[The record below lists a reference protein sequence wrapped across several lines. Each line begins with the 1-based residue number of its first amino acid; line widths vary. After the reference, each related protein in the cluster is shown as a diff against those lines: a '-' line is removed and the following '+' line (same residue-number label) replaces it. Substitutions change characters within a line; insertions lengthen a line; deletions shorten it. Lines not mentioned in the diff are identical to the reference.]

1 MDRDR
6 PYEDFATLELRR
18 SQVLDRVERLSGRE
32 REILA
37 LLGHGLTN
45 RGIANRLGISEPT
58 VKFHVSNV
66 LIKLRVE
73 SRLQAGSVA
82 SLLATTPVPPGSKV

>member
-1 MDRDR
+1 MNGDYPHD
-6 PYEDFATLELRR
+6 DFAALERR
-18 SQVLDRVERLSGRE
+18 RGQVLERVERLSGRE

-37 LLGHGLTN
+37 LLGHGLSN
-45 RGIANRLGISEPT
+45 RGIARRLGISERT

-82 SLLATTPVPPGSKV
+82 VLLLARPEPPGLG

>member
-18 SQVLDRVERLSGRE
+18 SQVLDRVERLSRRE

-45 RGIANRLGISEPT
+45 RGIADRLGIGEPT

-73 SRLQAGSVA
+73 SRLQAGSIA
-82 SLLATTPVPPGSKV
+82 SLLATTPEPPGSKV

>member
-1 MDRDR
+1 MNDGVF
-6 PYEDFATLELRR
+6 E
-18 SQVLDRVERLSGRE
+18 RVGRLSGRE
-32 REILA
+32 REVLG
-37 LLGHGLTN
+37 LLGAGLSH
-45 RGIANRLGISEPT
+45 RGIARRLDISERT

-82 SLLATTPVPPGSKV
+82 CLLLLRRDPPGLP

>member
-1 MDRDR
+1 MNGDYPD
-6 PYEDFATLELRR
+6 DFAALEHQRG
-18 SQVLDRVERLSGRE
+18 QVLERVGRLSGRE

-37 LLGHGLTN
+37 LLGQGLSN
-45 RGIANRLGISEPT
+45 RGMARRLSISERT

-82 SLLATTPVPPGSKV
+82 VLLLARHEPPGLT

>member
-1 MDRDR
+1 MNGDQHRQG
-6 PYEDFATLELRR
+6 P
-18 SQVLDRVERLSGRE
+18 VLDRVERLSRRE
-32 REILA
+32 REILG
-37 LLGHGLTN
+37 LLGDGMSN
-45 RGIANRLGISEPT
+45 RGIARRLGISERT

-82 SLLATTPVPPGSKV
+82 CLLLRRPDSPGLA

>member
-1 MDRDR
+1 MQH
-6 PYEDFATLELRR
+6 EDFATPELRR
-18 SQVLDRVERLSGRE
+18 SQVLDRVERLSVRE
-32 REILA
+32 REILV

-45 RGIANRLGISEPT
+45 RGIAHRLGISERT

-73 SRLQAGSVA
+73 SRRQAGSIA
-82 SLLATTPVPPGSKV
+82 GLLTVRPEPPGPKV